1 MKFLLNSTIDTL
13 PTRVNLKMWGKV
25 SSDKCRCGRKET
37 LNHILNCCTRSL
49 NEGRYTYRHDC
60 ILKYISGCLDPKY
73 KSFVDIPG
81 HQTPGGGTL
90 PPNVA
95 VSVLKPDVVIVD
107 KSKKTVDIF
116 ELTVPAEHR
125 LKISH
130 DLKYQKYSHLVSD
143 SHNLKVNVTPFEVG
157 SHTGYINSDNKKY
170 INALH
175 KFCKKNIKLKLF
187 MQNMSAISVM
197 SSYYI
202 FNCRNFENWEDMEPI
217 QPPFKHQ

>member
-1 MKFLLNSTIDTL
+1 M
-13 PTRVNLKMWGKV
+13 
-25 SSDKCRCGRKET
+25 
-37 LNHILNCCTRSL
+37 
-49 NEGRYTYRHDC
+49 
-60 ILKYISGCLDPKY
+60 
-73 KSFVDIPG
+73 
-81 HQTPGGGTL
+81 
-90 PPNVA
+90 
-95 VSVLKPDVVIVD
+95 D

-143 SHNLKVNVTPFEVG
+143 SRNLKVNVTPFEVG

-170 INALH
+170 IHALH

-187 MQNMSAISVM
+187 MQNISAISVM

-202 FNCRNFENWEDMEPI
+202 FNCRNFENWVDMEQI
-217 QPPFKHQ
+217 RPPFNHR